1 MVSVTKCSSSQGE
14 AIANDDR
21 LIKRDINVYRSH
33 VKITAYNSYGYKVRI
48 FFNVIYILCFP
59 SLRDIKPNILI
70 SFDLLL

>member
-1 MVSVTKCSSSQGE
+1 MVPVTKCSSSQGE

-21 LIKRDINVYRSH
+21 LIKRDINVYRSQ
-33 VKITAYNSYGYKVRI
+33 VKITAYNSHGYKVRI

-59 SLRDIKPNILI
+59 SLRDIKPNIVI